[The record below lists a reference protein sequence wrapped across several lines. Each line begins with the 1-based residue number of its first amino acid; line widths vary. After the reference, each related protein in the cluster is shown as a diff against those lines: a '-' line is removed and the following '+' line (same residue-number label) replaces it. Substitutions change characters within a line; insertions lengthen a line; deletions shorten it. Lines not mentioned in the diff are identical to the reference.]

1 MLFKG
6 ETVFELWNSL
16 VFEILNFMFVNCF
29 DHSYLCTGIIWCLLR
44 GVAVPAL
51 FRANK
56 EGSSCPAGLCGSCL
70 AHASNEEVL
79 CVSCKKLQENVW
91 SKCSEKCCLHYLRI
105 EDTTQTLRFGHFC
118 RLRMQLSWCK
128 VCGIKVDSSIYIYT
142 MRVHGAGA
150 AL

>member
-1 MLFKG
+1 
-6 ETVFELWNSL
+6 
-16 VFEILNFMFVNCF
+16 MFVNCF

-91 SKCSEKCCLHYLRI
+91 SKCSEK
-105 EDTTQTLRFGHFC
+105 
-118 RLRMQLSWCK
+118 
-128 VCGIKVDSSIYIYT
+128 YIYT